1 MSDPIVTAVIL
12 ADGDSAKLKRV
23 IRCYLDQSYPNK
35 RMLVYGVGAP
45 SVALYKDIKYQYVNN
60 WDANRPIGEIRND
73 ANVCTDGDI
82 LMHFDADDWHHVD
95 RMTEQVAFLQSSG
108 QDCVGYHDMLC
119 WDVSPGQFC
128 GAWQYASERPYCV
141 PGSMAYWRAVWA
153 KEPFLEAGN
162 AWNQVSWL
170 DRANIDSATS
180 NSGVPVE
187 LSEGKWEISAAPR
200 MIAGV
205 QGEPSKLWLDS
216 GSRTWQRRPDFD
228 KYVRSVMVGE

>member
-1 MSDPIVTAVIL
+1 MTDPIVTAVIL

-23 IRCYLDQSYPNK
+23 IRCYLDQSYQNK
-35 RMLVYGVGAP
+35 RILMYGVGRP
-45 SVALYKDIKYQYVNN
+45 SVDIVRNLKYQYVNN
-60 WDANRPIGEIRND
+60 WNPNRPVGVIRND
-73 ANVCTDGDI
+73 ANVCTDSDI
-82 LMHFDADDWHHVD
+82 ILHFDSDDWHHMD
-95 RMTEQVAFLQSSG
+95 RMAEQVAFLLRSG

-119 WDVSPGQFC
+119 WDTTEGQFC
-128 GAWQYASERPYCV
+128 GAWKYASERPHCV

-153 KEPFLEAGN
+153 KEPFREDGN
-162 AWNQVSWL
+162 DWNTVSWL
-170 DRANIDSATS
+170 SPIHIDSATS

-187 LSEGKWEISAAPR
+187 LSEGIWEISAAPR

-228 KYVRSVMVGE
+228 KYVRSVMEG